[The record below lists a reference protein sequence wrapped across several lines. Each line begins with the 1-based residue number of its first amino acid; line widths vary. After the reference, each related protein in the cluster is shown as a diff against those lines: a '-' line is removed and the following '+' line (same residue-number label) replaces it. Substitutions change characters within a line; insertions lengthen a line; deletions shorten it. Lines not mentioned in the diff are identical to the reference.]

1 MKEILYSIDSGV
13 IAVALLASMV
23 LVIEF
28 GYRIGVRKSRS
39 ANQDFRSHVNTMAAA
54 LLGILALL
62 LGFTLS
68 LALQRFD
75 SRSEAVVDEAN
86 AIGTA
91 YLRAQMLP
99 ESVREHTRKLL
110 RDYTDLRVRAGAIAI
125 VDEAVFKDAAA
136 QSARTQA
143 ELWDQA
149 RRSVSVDPNPATSGL
164 FTQAL
169 NEVFDQFGKR
179 DASLNRHV
187 PELVLILLYATFLLA
202 GATIGYSAGVGGHR
216 TSFVTYVMAMLIVV
230 LVFLILDLDRPRR
243 GLIQVSQEPMTSLQA
258 SMKADAAQP
267 PRP

>member
-1 MKEILYSIDSGV
+1 MKEILYSVDSAV
-13 IAVALLASMV
+13 IAVALLVSMGV
-23 LVIEF
+23 VIEF
-28 GYRIGVRKSRS
+28 GYRIGVNRSRV
-39 ANQDFRSHVNTMAAA
+39 ANEASRAHVNTMAAA

-75 SRSEAVVDEAN
+75 SRSEAVVDESN

-110 RDYTDLRVRAGAIAI
+110 RDYTDQRVRAGAVTT
-125 VDEAVFKDAAA
+125 VDEAAFNAARA
-136 QSARTQA
+136 MSARTQT

-164 FTQAL
+164 FVQAL

-179 DASLNRHV
+179 DASLDRHV
-187 PELVLILLYATFLLA
+187 PELVLLLLYATFLLA
-202 GATIGYSAGVGGHR
+202 GATIGYSAGVAAHR
-216 TSFVTYVMAMLIVV
+216 PSFVTYVMAALILAV
-230 LVFLILDLDRPRR
+230 VFLILDLDRPRR

-267 PRP
+267 PRQ